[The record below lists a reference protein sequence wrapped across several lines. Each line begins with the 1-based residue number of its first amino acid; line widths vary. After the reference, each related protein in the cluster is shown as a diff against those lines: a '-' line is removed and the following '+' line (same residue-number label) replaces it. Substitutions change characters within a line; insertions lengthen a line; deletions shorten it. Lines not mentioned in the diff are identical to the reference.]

1 MCYQT
6 CDQHSSN
13 CEGQGKYKVEE
24 LSQTAGVRE
33 DVRTEG
39 KWDAGW
45 TPQAENR
52 APVGQQQSPDKV
64 CVFVSCVV
72 PAFLET
78 AMATHSS
85 ALAWKIP
92 WSEEPGGLQSM
103 GLQRVG
109 RD

>member
-1 MCYQT
+1 M
-6 CDQHSSN
+6 
-13 CEGQGKYKVEE
+13 EE

-85 ALAWKIP
+85 ALAWRIP
-92 WSEEPGGLQSM
+92 GTGEPHGLPSL
-103 GLQRVG
+103 GSHRV
-109 RD
+109 RHD